1 MLLIARIDNIESIF
15 FVVSRGREQ
24 LAAIAIC
31 ELSIARSG
39 DKTSVFFM
47 SYRDERATTTTFFT
61 SYCLGAN
68 DDTTIQASRGREGQL
83 RGYGAAHHAT
93 IKHYILS
100 IARSDDDDEHIHMS
114 YRERSDDDY
123 ILDVAKWSYC

>member
-1 MLLIARIDNIESIF
+1 MIRKRNNQIFMLLIARSDNIESIF

-61 SYCLGAN
+61 SY
-68 DDTTIQASRGREGQL
+68 R
-83 RGYGAAHHAT
+83 
-93 IKHYILS
+93 
-100 IARSDDDDEHIHMS
+100 
-114 YRERSDDDY
+114 
-123 ILDVAKWSYC
+123 